1 MKSVQLING
10 RIEKKIV
17 CNCEEIISVPSK
29 WNMPLLVN
37 KTNSVNFIFLIS
49 IKSIKVEKPKSKS

>member
-1 MKSVQLING
+1 MVGLRNNLYVTVK
-10 RIEKKIV
+10 
-17 CNCEEIISVPSK
+17 EIISVLSK

-37 KTNSVNFIFLIS
+37 TTSSVNFIFLIS